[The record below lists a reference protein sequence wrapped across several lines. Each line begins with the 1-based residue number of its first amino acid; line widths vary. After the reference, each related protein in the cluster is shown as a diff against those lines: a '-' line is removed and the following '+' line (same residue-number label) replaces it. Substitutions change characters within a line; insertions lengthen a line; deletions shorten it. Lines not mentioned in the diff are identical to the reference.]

1 MASLGLRSAARLLR
15 RSISGS
21 AGKTQ
26 PTKHSTS
33 SEFNMGHGQH
43 IQQDCQPN
51 RSRTCI
57 MSKLD
62 EHSRILRA
70 TREDIKFLQ
79 QRADEEIAWDKLQ
92 KRVLLPSAATA
103 ALAFYAYKNLF
114 GEPRQEMLVEIK
126 PPN

>member
-15 RSISGS
+15 RSISDF
-21 AGKTQ
+21 ARKTQ

-33 SEFNMGHGQH
+33 SGFNMGHGKH
-43 IQQDCQPN
+43 IHQDCQPN
-51 RSRTCI
+51 KPRTSI

-70 TREDIKFLQ
+70 TRENLKFLQ

-92 KRVLLPSAATA
+92 KRVILPSIAIA
-103 ALAFYAYKNLF
+103 ALAFCAYKKIF
-114 GEPRQEMLVEIK
+114 AEPRQEMPEESK